1 MQGARISRQL
11 WGTHQDKPVYLFRI
25 VNSKGAFAEISNY
38 GATLVSV
45 HVPDRDHKLGNVVL
59 GFPTLQGYLDD
70 RCYIG
75 ATIGRF
81 ANRIGGAGFVLDGK
95 TYLLDDND
103 NGNSNH
109 GGDHGFNSKVF
120 DFSIDGDVIS
130 FNLLSENGEGGFPG
144 NLVFKVSY
152 QWSDH
157 NELLIE
163 HQATTDQRT
172 PVSFTSHAYF
182 NLTTPRLTDNGQIAN
197 SSTAGDARIF
207 DHELTIYA
215 GSRLVCG
222 ADHIPSGLIV
232 PAASLSFNKNLISEN
247 VIFSEGAISGLN
259 TCYVL
264 DKNDHL
270 KNENGQ
276 LKEENDRPA
285 ALACLLTDP
294 LSGRTLEVLT
304 SYPALLLY
312 TGDYLHS
319 DHPGHYDKYY
329 GPFDGLCLECQYF
342 PDSPNHPHFPSAIL
356 DPGAEYK
363 ERILFKFSIKP

>member
-25 VNSKGAFAEISNY
+25 ENSSGSFIEVSNY

-45 HVPDRDHKLGNVVL
+45 HVPDRNQELKNVVL
-59 GFPTLQGYLDD
+59 GFPALQGYLDD
-70 RCYIG
+70 RCYLG

-109 GGDHGFNSKVF
+109 GGNYGFNTKVF
-120 DFSIDGDVIS
+120 DFSIDEGVIS
-130 FNLLSENGEGGFPG
+130 FTLFSENGEGGFPG

-152 QWSDH
+152 QWSDS

-163 HQATTDQRT
+163 YRATTDQRT
-172 PVSFTSHAYF
+172 PASFTNHAYF
-182 NLTTPRLTDNGQIAN
+182 NLASGLNDLIAN
-197 SSTAGDARIF
+197 SSTADAAKIF
-207 DHELTIYA
+207 DHQLTIYA
-215 GSRLVCG
+215 DKRLICG

-232 PAASLSFNKNLISEN
+232 PAAQLSFNKTPVRKNITFN
-247 VIFSEGAISGLN
+247 DTAISGLN

-264 DKNDHL
+264 NKDVQLKDGNDQLNDKND
-270 KNENGQ
+270 
-276 LKEENDRPA
+276 R
-285 ALACLLTDP
+285 ALVSACLLTEP
-294 LSGRTLEVLT
+294 LSGKTLEVFT

-319 DHPGHYDKYY
+319 DHPGHYGKYY

-342 PDSPNHPHFPSAIL
+342 PDSPNHPNFPSAIL
-356 DPGAEYK
+356 DPGTEYK
-363 ERILFKFSIKP
+363 ESIVFKFSIKS